1 MLYGPRVRYL
11 DHNATTPLDPRVRDA
26 VIAVL
31 SDERLQANP
40 SSVHGPGQRVRA
52 VIEQARRAVAAAV
65 GAAALELTFTS
76 GGSEA
81 DNLAI
86 LGAGRA
92 LRAAGRPAGLLTTAL
107 EHPAVLACAQALA
120 REGHAWVRLG
130 VDGQGRVDPDELA
143 RLLRVHPEI
152 GLVSLAAANHEL
164 GNAYDIAGLVRVVR
178 ESAPQALVHS
188 DAVQAFG
195 KIPVDLHA
203 WDLDL
208 MSLSAHK
215 IHGPKGAGALIHRKS
230 AKLEPLWQGGT
241 QERGRR
247 VGTEN
252 PLALHGFGVAAELVR
267 SELAARREQVATQV
281 ASFREG
287 MAAIAGIVD
296 DERAAADDAP
306 ALDDPEA
313 ARAAARRLLERVDAR
328 DGGFGRAPK
337 FPNPTALE
345 ILATIA
351 RGPAGDE
358 LATACGNA
366 LRLTLDR
373 MYEGGIYDHLRGG
386 FARYSTDR
394 EWLVPHFE
402 KMLYDNAQLA
412 RVYVEAYQVTKDERF
427 RRTAV
432 DTLDY
437 VLREMQ
443 AEHGGYFCATDADSE
458 SAAAKPVESRKN
470 GLRLNSDAMNGNS
483 LPRSVRMT
491 NAGMGRLT
499 SE

>member
-215 IHGPKGAGALIHRKS
+215 IHGPKGVGALVHRRGL
-230 AKLEPLWQGGT
+230 ALAPVLFGGP

-247 VGTEN
+247 PGSEAV
-252 PLALHGFGVAAELVR
+252 ALIAGFGVAAEL
-267 SELAARREQVATQV
+267 AAREREARQMHTRALVERL
-281 ASFREG
+281 REG
-287 MAAIAGIVD
+287 
-296 DERAAADDAP
+296 
-306 ALDDPEA
+306 L
-313 ARAAARRLLERVDAR
+313 
-328 DGGFGRAPK
+328 
-337 FPNPTALE
+337 
-345 ILATIA
+345 
-351 RGPAGDE
+351 
-358 LATACGNA
+358 
-366 LRLTLDR
+366 LRLP
-373 MYEGGIYDHLRGG
+373 GGGDPRRSRALHGDHG
-386 FARYSTDR
+386 
-394 EWLVPHFE
+394 
-402 KMLYDNAQLA
+402 
-412 RVYVEAYQVTKDERF
+412 ER
-427 RRTAV
+427 
-432 DTLDY
+432 
-437 VLREMQ
+437 
-443 AEHGGYFCATDADSE
+443 
-458 SAAAKPVESRKN
+458 
-470 GLRLNSDAMNGNS
+470 GLR
-483 LPRSVRMT
+483 RV
-491 NAGMGRLT
+491 
-499 SE
+499 